1 MISLDVP
8 SPSTT
13 VHFMNV
19 LKLLSSSIP
28 LLESKVVLEM
38 VAKIIIS
45 KEMPAFFFTKAHLL
59 LKNFWTDYPNVDNS
73 DPHSRTKI
81 ELLDEMISQL
91 EEMKHIVICES
102 RGKKII
108 HMYGF
113 SSALTALTDNI
124 FDLWSM
130 III

>member
-1 MISLDVP
+1 
-8 SPSTT
+8 
-13 VHFMNV
+13 
-19 LKLLSSSIP
+19 
-28 LLESKVVLEM
+28 M

-45 KEMPAFFFTKAHLL
+45 KEMPAFLFAKAHLL
-59 LKNFWTDYPNVDNS
+59 QKNFWTDYPNVDNL

-91 EEMKHIVICES
+91 EEMKHTES
-102 RGKKII
+102 RGKKI
-108 HMYGF
+108 
-113 SSALTALTDNI
+113 SSTLTALTDNI